1 MPVAKFLEQLELPLD
16 VPEPTP
22 TLQLPPYRVRE
33 SDRARHVSIKV
44 HLNGQVEVVVP
55 RGFDQTQVPQLLQ
68 RRQAWLKQTVEQ
80 LERQTAHLTEDHFED
95 KPQKLQLRSR
105 QETWQIF
112 YQEGSLHSLALTQP
126 TPLTLLLR
134 GNMDSASTCRDL
146 LRQWLVRKARA
157 EFAPWLR
164 ELSFDMKLPFQRVS
178 IRGQKTRWA
187 SCSSHQDISLNY
199 KLLFLPTD
207 LVHYVFVHELC
218 HTIHMNHSG
227 DFWQLVADKYPR
239 YQTCRDQIR
248 EAWRYVPSW
257 VEG

>member
-1 MPVAKFLEQLELPLD
+1 MSVARLLEQLQLLLD
-16 VPEPTP
+16 VPETD
-22 TLQLPPYRVRE
+22 LQLPPYQVRE
-33 SDRARHVSIKV
+33 SGRARHVSIKV

-55 RGFDQTQVPQLLQ
+55 HGFDQSQLPQLLQ
-68 RRQAWLKQTVEQ
+68 RRQTWLRRTVEQ
-80 LERQTAHLTEDHFED
+80 LQRQTATLTQDHFES
-95 KPQKLQLRSR
+95 KPQQLQLRSR
-105 QETWQIF
+105 RETWQIL
-112 YQEGSLHSLALTQP
+112 YQEGAPQSLALTQAS
-126 TPLTLLLR
+126 PLTLVLR
-134 GNMDSASTCRDL
+134 GKLDSASTCRDL

-164 ELSFDMKLPFQRVS
+164 ELSFDLNLPFQRVS

-199 KLLFLPTD
+199 KLLFLPAD

-218 HTIHMNHSG
+218 HTIHMNHSE
-227 DFWQLVADKYPR
+227 DFWQLVADKYPP
-239 YQTCRDQIR
+239 YQASRQQIR